1 METDLGD
8 VVSGRIWEYTW
19 HYVFS
24 GKPDLCPDVH
34 MCYCDGFGVCM
45 ESKAALDAWFK
56 LDQKKK
62 DLEDELR
69 AWEKEHPKSETQTS
83 RTLASEQNYRQEI
96 DGIKAELE
104 RLKHEAIARGDDPI
118 QRRKALAS

>member
-1 METDLGD
+1 
-8 VVSGRIWEYTW
+8 
-19 HYVFS
+19 
-24 GKPDLCPDVH
+24 

-45 ESKAALDAWFK
+45 ESMAALDAWFK

-83 RTLASEQNYRQEI
+83 RTLAREQNYRQEI